1 MQSRSIP
8 APTKDEKRRMSA
20 ILEIGCVCC
29 IMDGHE
35 SIYPVEV
42 HHLLDGGVR
51 IGHSATIAVCSWHHR
66 GVPPSGF
73 NQNGAT
79 RLIGP
84 SLALDGKLFKAAYG
98 RDGALLAFQNWL
110 LEESDRGGK
119 WKAPQKRG

>member
-51 IGHSATIAVCSWHHR
+51 IGHSATIAACSWHHR
-66 GVPPSGF
+66 GVPPAGF
-73 NQNGAT
+73 NQRGAT
-79 RLIGP
+79 RLCGP
-84 SLALDGKLFKAAYG
+84 SLALDGKAFHAQYG
-98 RDGALLAFQNWL
+98 PDKGLLAFQEHL
-110 LEESDRGGK
+110 LRERS
-119 WKAPQKRG
+119 